1 MNCLPNVHF
10 TKNGQHWLKNIPTS
24 LGTSNISLEKGNQ
37 VLGGASTVLRSI
49 GGSPCCLEKD
59 MQRGRRLGLLLNHPS
74 RSDGSVFSLSLDFI
88 NLGEWEDAPL
98 WCVI

>member
-1 MNCLPNVHF
+1 MCILQ
-10 TKNGQHWLKNIPTS
+10 KMGSIGILKNIPTS
-24 LGTSNISLEKGNQ
+24 LGTSNISSEKGNQ

-59 MQRGRRLGLLLNHPS
+59 TQCGRRLGLLLNHPS
-74 RSDGSVFSLSLDFI
+74 CSDGSVFSLSLDFI
-88 NLGEWEDAPL
+88 NLLGEWEDAPL